1 MDRGRSALLCSPKT
15 VEFARTSAFLV
26 KLGSGFAALSLSF
39 HGLSYSAPCQG
50 FKAAVVMSKIPH
62 VAILVETSRT
72 YTRKL
77 LRGVKRYISEHGPW
91 SVFIEMRALDSKIP
105 PWLHNWHGDGI
116 IARSFGQEMVDAITA
131 TGVPAVELRASK
143 LGHQMPFVGVD
154 NHALGEMVAE
164 HLLERGFRNFGCY
177 EIDIESFFEERRD
190 NFVQTLAA
198 RGFRCD
204 CYRSKERGEHPSQWE
219 LQQAELIDWI
229 SQLPKPVGIMACTDQ
244 LAFWLLDAC
253 NRAGI
258 AVPEEVAVVG
268 VEDDEVL
275 CEMATPPLSSVQF
288 SAVRTGYE
296 AASLLDR
303 MMSGEP
309 PPPQPL
315 LIAPIGITTR
325 GSSDVVAIED
335 PLVAKALRFI
345 RERSRDAI
353 KVDDVSAAVGMSR
366 STLERRMRRLLG
378 RSPQEEIT
386 RVKLNH
392 VRELLVET
400 NLSLEKVAERA
411 GFAHVQYM
419 VELFRTHFDTTPGQY
434 RKKVR
439 LPEG

>member
-1 MDRGRSALLCSPKT
+1 MT
-15 VEFARTSAFLV
+15 
-26 KLGSGFAALSLSF
+26 
-39 HGLSYSAPCQG
+39 
-50 FKAAVVMSKIPH
+50 KIPH
-62 VAILVETSRT
+62 VALLIETSRT

-91 SVFIEMRALDSKIP
+91 SVFLELRALDSKVP

-116 IARSFGQEMVDAITA
+116 LSRSFGQEMVDVITA

-143 LGHQMPFVGVD
+143 LRHQMPFVGVD
-154 NHALGEMVAE
+154 NHALGQLVAE

-177 EIDIESFFEERRD
+177 EIDIEAFFEERRD
-190 NFVQTLAA
+190 NFVQSLAA
-198 RGFRCD
+198 RGFACN
-204 CYRSKERGEHPSQWE
+204 CYRSAERSEQPSQWE
-219 LQQAELIDWI
+219 RQQAELIDWI
-229 SQLPKPVGIMACTDQ
+229 KSLPKPVGIMACTDQ
-244 LAFWLLDAC
+244 LGFWLLDAC

-268 VEDDEVL
+268 VEDDEAL
-275 CEMATPPLSSVQF
+275 CEMAVPPMSSVQF

-296 AASLLDR
+296 SASLLDR
-303 MMSGEP
+303 LMKGESAP
-309 PPPQPL
+309 ANPT

-345 RERSRDAI
+345 RERSRDGI
-353 KVDDVSAAVGMSR
+353 RVDDVNAAVGMSR

-400 NLSLEKVAERA
+400 NLSLEKVAQRA
-411 GFAHVQYM
+411 GFAHVQYL
-419 VELFRTHFDTTPGQY
+419 VELFRSHFDMTPGQY

-439 LPEG
+439 LPDA